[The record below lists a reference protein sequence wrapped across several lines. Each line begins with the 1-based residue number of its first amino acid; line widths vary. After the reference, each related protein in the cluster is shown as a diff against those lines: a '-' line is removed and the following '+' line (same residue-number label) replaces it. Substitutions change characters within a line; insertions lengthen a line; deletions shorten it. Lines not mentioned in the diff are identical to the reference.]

1 MQQLSNSNPLEFL
14 IDRNPLTAT
23 SGTPL
28 KAAIKLMAGGD
39 RTQAKASSDCI
50 LVIENRRLLGMLT
63 DQDVVRLVAA
73 DRPLD
78 SLVLA
83 EVMTRPVITAQID
96 CLQTELAFQAE
107 SVLFDRLQQQQIRHL
122 PIVDFQNCLVG
133 LISSDRL
140 CRWLQQQSKEQQ
152 RWYIEFETERVA
164 LQTSESTKQAL
175 LRAIPDLMIRMTAD
189 GTYLDFLPAK
199 DFKVLIPQPDMQG
212 ENLFDIMP
220 AAIATERMH
229 YIQQALATGETQIYE
244 YELTIDGEIHYQE
257 GRITV
262 SGENEVLLIVRDIT
276 QAKQA
281 EADLRASESRFR
293 SLVANIPGAV
303 YRCRSNPEW
312 VEEFLSDAAEEISGY
327 PITDFINK
335 QVRSWASLMHPDDRQ
350 LMQKLIDRAIAD
362 RQPFVLEYRIIHR
375 NGSIRWVYE
384 KGQAV
389 FDQTDNL
396 LYFDGA
402 IFDISEAKSEEAKRI
417 CAEAALQKANEELEL
432 RVQERTAALEQL
444 NQQLQQE
451 IAERKRIEAQNAL
464 LATAIDH
471 AGDAIQIS
479 DADAVLEY
487 VNPATEAL
495 TGYTRAEM
503 IGKTPAMLFRSE
515 HHDQAFYEAI
525 ETTLKSGQVWRGHL
539 VARSKNGLCHDQE
552 ATISPVCDAE
562 GQMTHYVAV
571 RRDITERKR
580 TERFLWMTQF
590 AINHTADAAFWIR
603 SDGRLIY
610 SNQAAW
616 RSLNYSASELM
627 HLSIWDIE
635 IDIDNQSWVQRWQ
648 TLEQWSSLNYES
660 HHHAKEGQ
668 CFPVE
673 VSINYLEFD
682 GAKYGFALARD
693 ITDRKRNE
701 IVRKRAEAALRESEF
716 KLRMIIENS
725 IDGISLKDTEG
736 RYLLINPA
744 CAKFLGHPVEAIL
757 GRRDSELLSKNV
769 AQTFQVS
776 DQEVINRGNTQTYE
790 ETINFNGISYT
801 FLSTKAPYL
810 SPEGE
815 VLGIIGIYRDITDRK
830 QAESIIQQSEARF
843 RHIVD
848 SNMIGIFFSNK
859 DGQITEANDAFLS
872 LVGYSR
878 DELRWGQMNWQNMTP
893 PERMV
898 KAKKVAEEL
907 QMFGISGTFEKEYL
921 HKNGDRIPVLVG
933 VALMG
938 DVAATT
944 GYDVTFVLDITGRK
958 LIEEQLKASLDEK
971 DLLLREVH
979 HRVKNNL
986 QVISSIFSLQA
997 HYLQDPAALSIL
1009 AECQNRISSM
1019 ALIHEKL
1026 YQSDRVAKIDFA
1038 DYIKSLTS
1046 NLFST
1051 YNISPNLVCLDLQ
1064 IANVN
1069 LNLDTAI
1076 TCGLLINELVSNSLK
1091 HAFPQQRS
1099 GKVSLQFTID
1109 PEQQFRLVVQDDGIG
1124 LPEDLDIQ
1132 SARSL
1137 GLRLI
1142 KALTRQLEGKLKI
1155 TDQQGAIFQVTFP
1168 QPRDRWQS

>member
-1 MQQLSNSNPLEFL
+1 MQQLINSDSLEFL
-14 IDRNPLTAT
+14 IDRHPLTAASDIT
-23 SGTPL
+23 L
-28 KAAIKLMAGGD
+28 QAAIKLMAGGE
-39 RTQAKASSDCI
+39 AAGSSCV
-50 LVIENRRLLGMLT
+50 LVVENQQLIGILT
-63 DQDVVRLVAA
+63 DRDIVRLVAA
-73 DRPLD
+73 DQPLD
-78 SLVLA
+78 SLLLSEA
-83 EVMTRPVITAQID
+83 MTRPVITAQID
-96 CLQTELAFQAE
+96 YFQAELAVSQAE
-107 SVLFDRLQQQQIRHL
+107 SVIFDRLQHQQIRHL
-122 PIVDFQNCLVG
+122 PIVDSQNCLVG
-133 LISSDRL
+133 LFSSDRL
-140 CRWLQQQSKEQQ
+140 CQWLQQRDKAQQ
-152 RWYIEFETERVA
+152 RRYIEFETERAV
-164 LQTSESTKQAL
+164 LQKSEATKQAL
-175 LRAIPDLMIRMTAD
+175 LRAIPDLMIRMTATGD
-189 GTYLDFLPAK
+189 YLDFLPAK
-199 DFKVLIPQPDMQG
+199 DFKVVMPRTDMRG
-212 ENLFDIMP
+212 ENLFDVMP
-220 AAIATERMH
+220 EAIATERMH

-244 YELTIDGEIHYQE
+244 YELAIDGEIYHEE

-281 EADLRASESRFR
+281 EADLRDSEARFR

-303 YRCRSNPEW
+303 YRCRSNLSQW

-327 PITDFINK
+327 PVTDFINCR
-335 QVRSWASLMHPDDRQ
+335 VRSWATLMHPDDRQ
-350 LMQKLIDRAIAD
+350 PVQQIIDRAIAT

-375 NGSIRWVYE
+375 DGSIRWVYE

-389 FDQTDNL
+389 FDQANNL
-396 LYFDGA
+396 LYFDGV
-402 IFDISEAKSEEAKRI
+402 IFDISEAKYEEAKRK

-432 RVQERTAALEQL
+432 RVQERTAALQQL

-451 IAERKRIEAQNAL
+451 IAERQRVEVQNAL

-479 DADAVLEY
+479 DTDAVFEY

-495 TGYTRAEM
+495 TGYTQAEM
-503 IGKTPAMLFRSE
+503 IGKTPARLFRSD

-525 ETTLKSGQVWRGHL
+525 EDTLRAGQVWRGNLIAQH
-539 VARSKNGLCHDQE
+539 KNGSDRDQE
-552 ATISPVCDAE
+552 VTISPVCNAA
-562 GQMTHYVAV
+562 GQITHHVAV

-590 AINHTADAAFWIR
+590 AIDHTADTAFWIR

-616 RSLNYSASELM
+616 RSLNYSSSELM
-627 HLSIWDIE
+627 QLSIWDIE
-635 IDIDNQSWVQRWQ
+635 TNIDDQSWVQRWQ
-648 TLEQWSSLNYES
+648 TLEQWGSLNYES
-660 HHHAKEGQ
+660 YHYAKEGQ

-673 VSINYLEFD
+673 VRINYLEFD
-682 GAKYGFALARD
+682 GTKYGFALARD
-693 ITDRKRNE
+693 ITERKRNE

-736 RYLLINPA
+736 RYLLVNPA
-744 CAKFLGHPVEAIL
+744 CAKFLGHPIEAIL
-757 GRRDSELLSKNV
+757 GHRDSELLSENV
-769 AQTFQVS
+769 AQTFQTS

-790 ETINFNGISYT
+790 ETINFNGTSYT

-815 VLGIIGIYRDITDRK
+815 FLGIVGIYRDITDRK
-830 QAESIIQQSEARF
+830 QAEAIIQQSEARF
-843 RHIVD
+843 RRIVD

-859 DGQITEANDAFLS
+859 DGQITDANDAFLT
-872 LVGYSR
+872 LVGYGR
-878 DELRWGQMNWQNMTP
+878 DELGLGQMNWRNMTP
-893 PERMV
+893 IERRV
-898 KAKKVAEEL
+898 RAETVAKEL
-907 QMFGISGTFEKEYL
+907 QMFGISGTFEKEYI
-921 HKNGDRIPVLVG
+921 HKNGTRIPVLVG
-933 VALMG
+933 IALMN

-944 GYDVTFVLDITGRK
+944 DYDVTFVLDITSRK
-958 LIEEQLKASLDEK
+958 LVEEQLKASLDEK
-971 DLLLREVH
+971 DLLLKEVH

-986 QVISSIFSLQA
+986 QVISSIFSLQS

-1009 AECQNRISSM
+1009 ADCQNRISSM

-1051 YNISPNLVCLDLQ
+1051 YNISPNLICLDLQ

-1099 GKVSLQFTID
+1099 GKVSLQFAID
-1109 PEQQFRLVVQDDGIG
+1109 SQEQFRLVVQDTGIG
-1124 LPEDLDIQ
+1124 LPEDLDLQ

-1168 QPRDRWQS
+1168 QPRERWHS